1 MLNYKKSRKPNIPL
15 AFVSVLRYIL
25 STWYYVNHLLEEIVL
40 SELSGVS
47 FIGGGN
53 MAGAIIDAL
62 LSSSILPPNKISVFD
77 PSESKREVFKQKG
90 INVANSNFELAQK
103 NDILILAVKP
113 QVIDSVLQELA
124 GKLKNK
130 CVVSIAAGI
139 SVEHIKSIIGNEI
152 PIIRVLPNTPMLIL
166 EGMTVIAKAPEVS
179 KDIFEFVVSIFEAA
193 GEVVVLPES
202 SINEAIP
209 LSSSSPAFFFRML
222 KAMAI
227 SGSNTGIS
235 YDDAFKLAAVAMIGS
250 AKYALKSDKS
260 PTELINQVSSP
271 GGTTVAAL
279 TAFDDFD
286 FEAFINEVSSRCIK
300 RAYELGNASKK

>member
-1 MLNYKKSRKPNIPL
+1 M
-15 AFVSVLRYIL
+15 A
-25 STWYYVNHLLEEIVL
+25 
-40 SELSGVS
+40 ELPGVS

-62 LSSSILPPNKISVFD
+62 LASLILPPDRISVFD
-77 PSESKREVFKQKG
+77 PSESKRTEFRQKK
-90 INVANSNFELAQK
+90 INVAKSNIELAQK

-124 GKLKNK
+124 GKLQSK

-139 SVEHIKSIIGNEI
+139 SVEHIKSMIGNEI
-152 PIIRVLPNTPMLIL
+152 PVIRALPNTPMLIL
-166 EGMTVIAKAPEVS
+166 EGMTVIAEAPEVF
-179 KDIFEFVVSIFEAA
+179 KDIFDFVVSIFKAA

-222 KAMAI
+222 EAMAT
-227 SGSNTGIS
+227 SGVNTGIS
-235 YDDAFKLAAVAMIGS
+235 YDDAFKLSAVAMIGS

-260 PTELINQVSSP
+260 PTELIKQVSSP

-286 FEAFINEVSSRCIK
+286 FEAFINEVSARCIK
-300 RAYELGNASKK
+300 RAYELGNPSEK